1 MNSSSQN
8 NTCKKAATEAL
19 SLALCESAALI
30 IKQSLLIAGPF
41 EVLKS
46 LTLLLG
52 TKEFYLTVVYSL
64 SRIGLGFAYG
74 FAFACLLAFFSYK
87 SGIFEKF
94 LYPYVLMAKSIPVA
108 SFVIL
113 ALMYLGAK
121 KLAVFIS
128 FIMVFPI
135 IYTNILTGLKEVDSK
150 LLDFSKVYNINGFR
164 KLHYILIPEIFQ
176 YVISAVKTAS
186 GMAWKSGVAAE
197 IIGLSRNS
205 IGYKLYEAKI
215 YFSISDLFAWT
226 LVIILLSL
234 GFEKL
239 LIFILNGVYSY
250 AYNQ

>member
-1 MNSSSQN
+1 
-8 NTCKKAATEAL
+8 
-19 SLALCESAALI
+19 
-30 IKQSLLIAGPF
+30 
-41 EVLKS
+41 
-46 LTLLLG
+46 
-52 TKEFYLTVVYSL
+52 
-64 SRIGLGFAYG
+64 
-74 FAFACLLAFFSYK
+74 
-87 SGIFEKF
+87 
-94 LYPYVLMAKSIPVA
+94 
-108 SFVIL
+108 
-113 ALMYLGAK
+113 
-121 KLAVFIS
+121 
-128 FIMVFPI
+128 MVFPI